1 MGKRFAGRRNPRKRS
16 KKLKKVVAHHRTTS
30 SWGSH
35 AGLIGSAN
43 VEIFEVSDDGRST
56 AGRYDELQAAMRRRG
71 GGVYVLFSFSFVLL
85 RVRRG
90 KKGPSK
96 KGVPPPCVRCT
107 RSMDEMRACSL
118 PCPQ

>member
-30 SWGSH
+30 SRGSH

-43 VEIFEVSDDGRST
+43 VEMFEVSDDGRST

-71 GGVYVLFSFSFVLL
+71 GGGYVLFLFSFCCVLGGKK
-85 RVRRG
+85 RG
-90 KKGPSK
+90 PRKKGP
-96 KGVPPPCVRCT
+96 CVRST
-107 RSMDEMRACSL
+107 PSLVPGGDEGV
-118 PCPQ
+118 